1 MEQLKVKD
9 DEYIKALK
17 SQGDDVDILIDLMRV
32 QFNRSRQ
39 DYQEQLEHIEQAF
52 ITERLQIIGRNG
64 EEIHQLLNQHKR
76 VEEDFMQQRR
86 DKEEKYNTDL
96 EKLKT

>member
-17 SQGDDVDILIDLMRV
+17 SQGDDVDQLIELMRV